1 MTTSPRTEAW
11 RMYILS
17 ELSLARKH
25 ISKRMHTAHLC
36 TRSQLTTIGTV
47 PPVHLFQIA
56 ARRYPRLSHANP
68 SHLSSSTTLNN
79 TITRSHAS
87 TRLTLP
93 LTSTLPHHRLCPIII
108 HKPETT
114 YTSQCRPQP
123 AFPNHHPDQQQ
134 APPHQQPAHAL
145 PKRTKAS
152 SAATPQRKSCNPTKC
167 SRGSR

>member
-1 MTTSPRTEAW
+1 
-11 RMYILS
+11 MYILS

-108 HKPETT
+108 HKSETT

>member
-93 LTSTLPHHRLCPIII
+93 LTSTLPHHRLSPIII
-108 HKPETT
+108 HRSETT
-114 YTSQCRPQP
+114 HTSQCRPQP

-134 APPHQQPAHAL
+134 ALPHQQPAHAL